1 MPASTRPFD
10 VLFELV
16 NDLNVDIVLELTPL
30 GGGGR
35 VSKNVLLGRGK
46 GLSLVLDAG
55 STYRYTLMTTTRFSR
70 MTIQVWNDIQCTSSS
85 ILSETGLGLPTGL
98 TCKAM
103 DIQH

>member
-30 GGGGR
+30 GGGR

-85 ILSETGLGLPTGL
+85 ILSETGLGLPNGL